1 MIAKQIHADEKE
13 SKDVSGDVSY
23 VVVSGSRWSRVFFGV
38 FWVVWGAFP
47 TCKVIMASQPTPPNV
62 PPQK

>member
-23 VVVSGSRWSRVFFGV
+23 VVVSGSR
-38 FWVVWGAFP
+38 
-47 TCKVIMASQPTPPNV
+47 
-62 PPQK
+62 